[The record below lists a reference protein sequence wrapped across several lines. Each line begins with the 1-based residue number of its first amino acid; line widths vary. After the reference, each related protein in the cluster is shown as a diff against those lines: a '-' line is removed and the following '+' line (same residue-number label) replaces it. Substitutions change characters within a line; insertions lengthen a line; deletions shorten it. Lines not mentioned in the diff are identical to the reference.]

1 MVEVINK
8 ILLVDVLILAAGLL
22 VLFIRP
28 FGWDIT
34 YGIGVIA
41 VSFVVSII
49 LFLLKLNI
57 VEKQKAKK

>member
-41 VSFVVSII
+41 ASFVVSII